1 MGLSDENP
9 TDISGTPIY
18 ESKEGSEIDENE
30 EPLELLVNT
39 RTKRSTAGNRLH
51 TLLQQQGPDDEL
63 ELIFAEDEED
73 TVFND
78 VEEDQS
84 DVPMDSSS
92 DEEDKEPEIADD
104 LEGEKELQKVIR
116 AAKIKNRKN
125 GIGKYKNIKKI
136 RIDSEP
142 TQSSKKRPERASW
155 LPSPNDAPIRA
166 SSRQTTRQSKQQLQV
181 QMMDREIKRLKQ
193 LANMEKTA
201 AAKLAKE
208 TPPLTQ
214 EDRLKEA
221 ARVEKANAKSL
232 SRWERAEREREE
244 EQRLRLTNLHNR
256 HLEGPVITIWSGMA
270 TYVGGKLQK
279 IGKLEILPEKPALK
293 KRKAAD
299 NEEVKNKEDFED
311 HSNNTEF
318 NPKVNENQ
326 NENSIISPKLH
337 DKKITASMLDS
348 EVIPSIKPQAI
359 LQAPNLNPVQPLP
372 QYSSLFLAPPAGLP
386 LTSPSHPFLAPPA
399 FDGTSSLPSL
409 GYYLQQKTNGQNL
422 PNFQSHLHVP
432 HQDLSTS
439 LGSSIYSPS
448 IVTENCLRTSIIF
461 TNFSENAIK
470 SRETQL
476 NILFPYIHQS
486 NNSSSRTTSLRAA
499 TKGSR
504 APRASQK
511 SFSCAITNY
520 PAKYKD
526 PKTGLYYSNLYAYKQ
541 LQKLQKGEIWWSDLV
556 GSFVGSGSLNPAK
569 GVPDKFRGEIKSEIK
584 ES

>member
-1 MGLSDENP
+1 MRLNDEKS
-9 TDISGTPIY
+9 TVIQRTTLLG
-18 ESKEGSEIDENE
+18 SKEENEIDTNE
-30 EPLELLVNT
+30 QPVELLVNT

-51 TLLQQQGPDDEL
+51 SLLQQEEPNDEL

-73 TVFND
+73 TGFLD
-78 VEEDQS
+78 VEEVQS
-84 DVPMDSSS
+84 DVSMDSS
-92 DEEDKEPEIADD
+92 DEEDKEPEVADN
-104 LEGEKELQKVIR
+104 LEGEKELQKIIK
-116 AAKIKNRKN
+116 AAKNKNRKN

-136 RIDSEP
+136 RIDSKS
-142 TQSSKKRPERASW
+142 TQPPKKKTERTSW
-155 LPSPNDAPIRA
+155 LLSPNDVPIRA

-201 AAKLAKE
+201 AAKVAKE

-270 TYVGGKLQK
+270 TYVGGKLRK
-279 IGKLEILPEKPALK
+279 IGKQEILPEKPALK

-299 NEEVKNKEDFED
+299 NEEDKNKEDFED
-311 HSNNTEF
+311 GIGDPESDPKF
-318 NPKVNENQ
+318 NDNQ
-326 NENSIISPKLH
+326 NENLSTSPKLH
-337 DKKITASMLDS
+337 DNIAIASMLGS
-348 EVIPSIKPQAI
+348 EMTQSRKSQAI
-359 LQAPNLNPVQPLP
+359 LQASNPNLLP
-372 QYSSLFLAPPAGLP
+372 QYSSPCLAPPSGLP
-386 LTSPSHPFLAPPA
+386 LTAPSHPFLAPPT
-399 FDGTSSLPSL
+399 FDGTSLPSL
-409 GYYLQQKTNGQNL
+409 GYYSQQVNNGQNL
-422 PNFQSHLHVP
+422 PKDFQSHLHIP
-432 HQDLSTS
+432 HQNLSPS
-439 LGSSIYSPS
+439 LASSVSSPS
-448 IVTENCLRTSIIF
+448 IITEHCLRTSLIF
-461 TNFSENAIK
+461 TNFSENDIK
-470 SRETQL
+470 SRESQL
-476 NILFPYIHQS
+476 NILFPHIRQS
-486 NNSSSRTTSLRAA
+486 NNTSSRTTSLRAT

-504 APRASQK
+504 TPRACQK

-556 GSFVGSGSLNPAK
+556 GSFVGSVSLIPAK
-569 GVPDKFRGEIKSEIK
+569 GVPDKFRDEIKSEIK
-584 ES
+584 KI

>member
-1 MGLSDENP
+1 MGLSDENSTDTQRTP
-9 TDISGTPIY
+9 THK
-18 ESKEGSEIDENE
+18 SKEEGEIDENE
-30 EPLELLVNT
+30 EPVELLVNT

-51 TLLQQQGPDDEL
+51 ILLQQQEPDDEL

-73 TVFND
+73 TGFLD
-78 VEEDQS
+78 VEENQS
-84 DVPMDSSS
+84 DVAMDSSS
-92 DEEDKEPEIADD
+92 DEEDKEPDMADD
-104 LEGEKELQKVIR
+104 LEGEKELQKTIK
-116 AAKIKNRKN
+116 AAKIKNRKI

-136 RIDSEP
+136 RIDTES
-142 TQSSKKRPERASW
+142 TQPPKKRPERVSW

-201 AAKLAKE
+201 AAKMAKE

-232 SRWERAEREREE
+232 SRWERAEREKEE

-279 IGKLEILPEKPALK
+279 IGKLDIPLERSASK
-293 KRKAAD
+293 KRKAAN
-299 NEEVKNKEDFED
+299 NEEDQNIEDVEVD
-311 HSNNTEF
+311 NDPEL
-318 NPKVNENQ
+318 NPKINEIQ
-326 NENSIISPKLH
+326 NENSLNSPKPH
-337 DKKITASMLDS
+337 ENNATASIPDS
-348 EVIPSIKPQAI
+348 EMTTLIESQALLQGPS
-359 LQAPNLNPVQPLP
+359 PNSAQSLP
-372 QYSSLFLAPPAGLP
+372 QYSSPCLAPPAGLP
-386 LTSPSHPFLAPPA
+386 LSAPSHPFLAPPA
-399 FDGTSSLPSL
+399 FDGTSLPSL
-409 GYYLQQKTNGQNL
+409 GYYSQQENNDQDLPKNL
-422 PNFQSHLHVP
+422 QSHLYVP
-432 HQDLSTS
+432 HQNSSTS
-439 LGSSIYSPS
+439 LASSVSSPT
-448 IVTENCLRTSIIF
+448 IITEHCLRTSLIF
-461 TNFSENAIK
+461 SNFSENAIK

-476 NILFPYIHQS
+476 NILFPHIYQS
-486 NNSSSRTTSLRAA
+486 NSNSSRTTSLRAA

-504 APRASQK
+504 TSRASQK
-511 SFSCAITNY
+511 SLTCAITNY

-584 ES
+584 KR